1 MGPLASA
8 KEVVQLLSIAFA
20 GVYEHESLSLQA
32 DFDVLRG
39 EEEKVVSQ

>member
-1 MGPLASA
+1 MTLHIEFPCSHMLPLPARTSRPSP
-8 KEVVQLLSIAFA
+8 L
-20 GVYEHESLSLQA
+20 A

>member
-1 MGPLASA
+1 VANSLFPLPEHSF
-8 KEVVQLLSIAFA
+8 LAFDPPK
-20 GVYEHESLSLQA
+20 A

>member
-1 MGPLASA
+1 MFTPPLGSSGNLVIQCFE
-8 KEVVQLLSIAFA
+8 KLTLPP
-20 GVYEHESLSLQA
+20 

>member
-1 MGPLASA
+1 MWFKCFEKSTLPP
-8 KEVVQLLSIAFA
+8 
-20 GVYEHESLSLQA
+20 A

>member
-1 MGPLASA
+1 MRNRGTMIR
-8 KEVVQLLSIAFA
+8 EVNEKLTLPS
-20 GVYEHESLSLQA
+20 